1 VQKRRFFA
9 WRKKSA
15 VRAKKSVDFLDGLCY
30 DKGEKVPLYDTAET
44 IPQGGTVYEAFRT
57 LCASA

>member
-1 VQKRRFFA
+1 MAKKIRRM
-9 WRKKSA
+9 SE
-15 VRAKKSVDFLDGLCY
+15 KSVDFLDGLCY